1 MLDERKLS
9 VLRAIVADYVSSR
22 EPVGSKALVER
33 HSLGVSPATIRNDM
47 AALEEEGYIHAPHT
61 SAGRIPTDKG
71 YRLFVDHLVQL
82 RPLSGSERRAIE
94 SFLSGPVDLDDA
106 VERTVR
112 LLSQLT
118 RQLAVVQYPSLGRST
133 LRHVELVQL
142 SQHRLLVVSIFETGA
157 VDQRLLECPEPVS
170 AEDLLAVRDRIN
182 RAVAGS
188 EVATVLARLD
198 EVPAGF
204 NIAGQQ
210 LLAAAVIAAMR
221 ESISERREDRVVFAG
236 TGNLARQW
244 DGTGDSLDQ
253 VLEML
258 EEQMVLL
265 RLLGNANEN
274 DRLRVRI
281 GTENAESG
289 LMGTSVVAAGYGA
302 VDKVFAH
309 LGVVGPTRMD
319 YSNTMSA
326 VQAVAQ
332 YLGRIVTDTN

>member
-22 EPVGSKALVER
+22 EPVGSKNLVER

-118 RQLAVVQYPSLGRST
+118 RQLAVVQYPTLARSS

-142 SQHRLLVVSIFETGA
+142 SAQRLLVVTIFETGA
-157 VDQRLLECPEPVS
+157 VEQRLLECPELVDPD
-170 AEDLLAVRDRIN
+170 ALLDVRDRIN
-182 RAVAGS
+182 RALVGAD
-188 EVATVLARLD
+188 VATVLSRID
-198 EVPAGF
+198 EV
-204 NIAGQQ
+204 
-210 LLAAAVIAAMR
+210 AAAVEPDRRPLADAVVTAIRDAV
-221 ESISERREDRVVFAG
+221 STRREDKVVFAG

-265 RLLGNANEN
+265 RLLGNASEH

-281 GTENAESG
+281 GTENAETG

-302 VDKVFAH
+302 TDKVFAH

-319 YSNTMSA
+319 YSSTMSA

-332 YLGRIVTDTN
+332 YLGRIVTDSN

>member
-1 MLDERKLS
+1 MLDDRKLS

-22 EPVGSKALVER
+22 EPVGSKTLVER

-82 RPLSGSERRAIE
+82 RPLSNSERRAIE

-118 RQLAVVQYPSLGRST
+118 RQLAVVQYPTLGRSS

-157 VDQRLLECPEPVS
+157 VDQRLLECPETVDPD
-170 AEDLLAVRDRIN
+170 ALLDVRDRIN
-182 RAVAGS
+182 RVVAGS
-188 EVATVLARLD
+188 DVATVLSGIDDVTAVVAADRR
-198 EVPAGF
+198 P
-204 NIAGQQ
+204 
-210 LLAAAVIAAMR
+210 LASAVVTAIR
-221 ESISERREDRVVFAG
+221 ESVSARREDRVVFAG

-265 RLLGNANEN
+265 RLLGNANDHE
-274 DRLRVRI
+274 RLRVRI

-289 LMGTSVVAAGYGA
+289 LMSTSVVAAGYGA
-302 VDKVFAH
+302 TDRIFAH

-319 YSNTMSA
+319 YSTTMSA

-332 YLGRIVTDTN
+332 YLGRLVTDSN

>member
-1 MLDERKLS
+1 MLDDRKLS

-33 HSLGVSPATIRNDM
+33 HALGVSPATIRNDM

-82 RPLSGSERRAIE
+82 RPLSNSERRAIE

-118 RQLAVVQYPSLGRST
+118 RQLAVVQYPSLGRSA
-133 LRHVELVQL
+133 LRHVEVVQL
-142 SQHRLLVVSIFETGA
+142 SVHRLLVVTIFETGA
-157 VDQRLLECPEPVS
+157 VDQRLVECADVID
-170 AEDLLAVRDRIN
+170 AAVLLDLRDRIN

-188 EVATVLARLD
+188 DVATVLTRLE
-198 EVPAGF
+198 EVPTTIPTEQRTMARYLVDA
-204 NIAGQQ
+204 IRDS
-210 LLAAAVIAAMR
+210 V
-221 ESISERREDRVVFAG
+221 SERREDRVVFAG

-258 EEQMVLL
+258 EEQMILL
-265 RLLGNANEN
+265 RLLGNASENE
-274 DRLRVRI
+274 RLRVSI

-289 LMGTSVVAAGYGA
+289 LVGTSVVASGYGA
-302 VDKVFAH
+302 TDRVFAH

-319 YSNTMSA
+319 YSSTMSA